1 MPPDYARWQMA
12 ATGLRSCPR
21 GEDSAVIDVP
31 DELPEEEIEAAEASP
46 DAVADHTHDGVTGLD
61 GTLADHLQTMHRLDA
76 DPSLSAATQEG
87 LHDRLHGQ
95 SKSSDD

>member
-1 MPPDYARWQMA
+1 
-12 ATGLRSCPR
+12 
-21 GEDSAVIDVP
+21 VIEVP

-46 DAVADHTHDGVTGLD
+46 TAVTDHSHDGVTGLD
-61 GTLADHLQTMHRLDA
+61 DTLADHLRSMHDLEA
-76 DPSLSAATQEG
+76 DPALSAATQEG